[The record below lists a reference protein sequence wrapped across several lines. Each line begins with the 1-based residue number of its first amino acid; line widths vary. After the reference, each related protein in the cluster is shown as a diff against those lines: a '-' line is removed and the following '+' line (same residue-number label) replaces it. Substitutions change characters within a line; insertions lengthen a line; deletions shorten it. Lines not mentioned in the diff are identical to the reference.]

1 LLETEG
7 VRIEFAPDGV
17 RRLAEVAFDV
27 NQRTENIGARRL
39 HTVMERLLESVSF
52 EASDRSGASVLIDAD
67 YVDRNLGEL
76 ARDEDLARYI
86 L

>member
-1 LLETEG
+1 
-7 VRIEFAPDGV
+7 
-17 RRLAEVAFDV
+17 
-27 NQRTENIGARRL
+27 
-39 HTVMERLLESVSF
+39 VMERLLESVSF
-52 EASDRSGASVLIDAD
+52 EASDRSGASVLIDAG